1 MFTGLIETKG
11 RIISIKKYREIV
23 RFQVMSP
30 VIASEVRPGDSV
42 SVSGVCLTVCDRSSE
57 TFTVEMMS
65 ETSVKTTLGWKETGN
80 EVNLERALSAS
91 GRLDG
96 HFVTGHVDG
105 LAFLEGIKDM
115 GGSYIYTFTAQR
127 DLLDLIV
134 RKGSVAIDGVSLT
147 VIDSDRER
155 FSTGLIPTTLK
166 ETTLGNIKNGEKVNV
181 ETDILAKYIFR
192 AISVFGERN
201 EDGAASEESLTW
213 KKLAEYGWS
222 F

>member
-11 RIISIKKYREIV
+11 RIAGIKKHREIV
-23 RFQVMSP
+23 RFQIMSP
-30 VIASEVRPGDSV
+30 VIASDARPGDSV
-42 SVSGVCLTVCDRSSE
+42 SVSGVCLTVCERSSE
-57 TFTVEMMS
+57 TFIVEMMS
-65 ETSVKTTLGWKETGN
+65 ETSVRTTLGWKKTGD

-105 LAFLEGIKDM
+105 LALLDGIKDM
-115 GGSYIYTFTAQR
+115 GGSYIYTFTAER
-127 DLLDLIV
+127 DLLDLTV

-147 VIDSDRER
+147 VINSDRER

-166 ETTLGNIKNGEKVNV
+166 ETTLGSLKNGEKVNV

-192 AISVFGERN
+192 AISVFGEKK
-201 EDGAASEESLTW
+201 EEGAAMEESLTW
-213 KKLAEYGWS
+213 KKLTEYGWS